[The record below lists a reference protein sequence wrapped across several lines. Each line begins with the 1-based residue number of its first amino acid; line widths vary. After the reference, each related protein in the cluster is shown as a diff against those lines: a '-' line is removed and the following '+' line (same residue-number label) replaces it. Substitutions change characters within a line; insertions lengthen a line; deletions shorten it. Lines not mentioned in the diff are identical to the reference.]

1 MPPKKFRGILRHILM
16 DGRPIEPPKAITP
29 RMAATNEHYH
39 IRFTMKAE
47 GEDAEV
53 MVYSEIASGKIW
65 GDETTEGDF
74 DKALKEAKKN
84 GAKNLNIR
92 INSPGGEVYA
102 AVAMRSM
109 VINAGFDKV
118 RVMIEGLCAS
128 AATLFATIPGAH
140 VVIAEGSEFM
150 IHNPMTITWGNAN
163 EIEDTVEHL
172 RKMEQQFHGMY
183 AAKTGQTEDQIK
195 EWMDATTWFTA
206 KEAVDYGFC
215 DELLASEKIAACVTK
230 RDMALMNAVYGDVP
244 ETVTVKETA
253 DEAFGPALD
262 ALQNLKLFGDNAHE
276 RVAPNANNPVSNGT
290 PVAGVP
296 TENKSTKEE
305 KKVELTKDTTVDQL
319 REEAPALLAQVQQ
332 EAVAA
337 ERERLSDIDALTMPG
352 YEELA
357 QQAKDNG
364 TSAMDF
370 QKQIVKAQ
378 REEKEK
384 EKAKGAAFV
393 ASRQQETAHA
403 AEVAGGSPQDNT
415 KTEEQEITDN
425 AKDIAEYAKQYN
437 GIEEVNSSWLA
448 SCQRHVRP
456 IFEMK

>member
-1 MPPKKFRGILRHILM
+1 MPPKKHRIIAP
-16 DGRPIEPPKAITP
+16 RPMFE
-29 RMAATNEHYH
+29 RRVWRRFLMAAANEQYR
-39 IRFTMKAE
+39 IRYTMKAE
-47 GEDAEV
+47 GEDAEI
-53 MVYSEIASGKIW
+53 MVYSEIVSDKW
-65 GDETTEGDF
+65 WDDETSTGDF

-109 VINAGFDKV
+109 FINAGFDKV
-118 RVMIEGLCAS
+118 RVMVEGLCAS

-172 RKMEQQFHGMY
+172 RKMEQQFRGMY

-215 DELLASEKIAACVTK
+215 DELLATEKIAACVTK

-244 ETVTVKETA
+244 EAVTVKETA
-253 DEAFGPALD
+253 DEAFRPALD
-262 ALQNLKLFGDNAHE
+262 ALQNVKLFGDNAHE
-276 RVAPNANNPVSNGT
+276 CAVPGANNPVSDGT

-352 YEELA
+352 YEKMAE
-357 QQAKDNG
+357 QAKATG
-364 TSAMDF
+364 MSAMDF
-370 QKQIVKAQ
+370 QKQVVKAQ
-378 REEKEK
+378 KEK
-384 EKAKGAAFV
+384 GTSFIT
-393 ASRQQETAHA
+393 SRQQETAPA
-403 AEVAGGSPQDNT
+403 ADVAGGAPQDNGNN
-415 KTEEQEITDN
+415 EEQEITDN

-437 GIEEVNSSWLA
+437 GMSDGM
-448 SCQRHVRP
+448 
-456 IFEMK
+456 F

>member
-1 MPPKKFRGILRHILM
+1 MIPYKDIW
-16 DGRPIEPPKAITP
+16 
-29 RMAATNEHYH
+29 MAAADEQYR
-39 IRFTMKAE
+39 IRYTMKAE

-53 MVYSEIASGKIW
+53 MVYSEIVSNKW
-65 GDETTEGDF
+65 WDDEVSAGDF

-109 VINAGFDKV
+109 VINAGFENV
-118 RVMIEGLCAS
+118 RVMVEGLCAS

-163 EIEDTVEHL
+163 DIQETVGRL

-183 AAKTGQTEDQIK
+183 AAKTGQAEDQIK

-206 KEAVDYGFC
+206 QEAVEHGFC

-230 RDMALMNAVYGDVP
+230 RDMALMKAIYGDVP
-244 ETVTVKETA
+244 KQVAQRDEDPKNAA
-253 DEAFGPALD
+253 D
-262 ALQNLKLFGDNAHE
+262 QN
-276 RVAPNANNPVSNGT
+276 VSNGT

-296 TENKSTKEE
+296 TENIPKEE
-305 KKVELTKDTTVDQL
+305 HKMELNENTTVDQL

-332 EAVAA
+332 DAVAA
-337 ERERLSDIDALTMPG
+337 ERARLSDIDALTVPG
-352 YEELA
+352 YEDLA
-357 QQAKDNG
+357 EQAKANG

-370 QKQIVKAQ
+370 QKQIVAAMKQ
-378 REEKEK
+378 
-384 EKAKGAAFV
+384 KGANFMQA
-393 ASRQQETAHA
+393 RQEETAPA
-403 AEVAGGSPQDNT
+403 SNVAGGEPADNG
-415 KTEEQEITDN
+415 KTEEQEIQDN
-425 AKDIAEYAKQYN
+425 AKAVAEYAKQYMPRD
-437 GIEEVNSSWLA
+437 GG
-448 SCQRHVRP
+448 
-456 IFEMK
+456 MY